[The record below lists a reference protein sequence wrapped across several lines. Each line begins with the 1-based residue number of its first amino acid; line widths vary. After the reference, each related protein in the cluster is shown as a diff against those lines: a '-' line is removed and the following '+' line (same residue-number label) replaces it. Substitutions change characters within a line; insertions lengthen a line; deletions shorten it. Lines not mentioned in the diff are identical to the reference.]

1 MNFDG
6 NLGSLF
12 LPNLV
17 QMLHRDGVTG
27 ILKITH
33 PDSHLR
39 IYFERGNI
47 IYASG
52 IGKEVQLVQ
61 LMVKKRLL
69 TPEQHVSIGRFL
81 PDDEFRLGP
90 YLIENNLLPLPSWT
104 KYTKII
110 VDQTLLKAFLLEDAD
125 FKFEGR
131 AVSVPNMYKVQINL
145 MQLILDITRKVD
157 EWNFIRKQIP
167 DKNIVFE
174 VCDLF
179 EDEKKGIRFNRSE
192 WSVLSKIDGK
202 KTVEEIIMEYE
213 ADELSV
219 YKVLYSFISSGLIK
233 RVENVYLNH
242 KGDFI
247 DYEGILVL
255 YIDLFRIIERNLK
268 NEIGANFYSIYER
281 CLEAVN
287 QKASQFLEGFD
298 PFTSETRAISEN
310 ISAKMAKFKSFA
322 EGKETLLDCLN
333 RLLRTMLSS
342 MEKVVGSKLKE
353 ATIQELMMAISFVGK
368 YQAASD
374 INKLVLRTL
383 REGEE

>member
-27 ILKITH
+27 ILRINH
-33 PDSHLR
+33 PDTRLR

-52 IGKEVQLVQ
+52 IGKEVQLLQ
-61 LMVKKRLL
+61 LMAKKRLL
-69 TPEQHVSIGRFL
+69 TPEQHTLLNRFI

-104 KYTKII
+104 KYTKIM

-125 FKFEGR
+125 FKFEGK
-131 AVSVPNMYKVQINL
+131 AISIPNMYKVQINL

-174 VCDLF
+174 VCDIF
-179 EDEKKGIRFNRSE
+179 EDEKKSVRFNRSE
-192 WSVLSKIDGK
+192 WILLSKIDGK
-202 KTVEEIIMEYE
+202 KTVEEIIIECE
-213 ADELSV
+213 ADELAV
-219 YKVLYSFISSGLIK
+219 YKILYSFISSGLIR

-242 KGDFI
+242 RGDFI

-268 NEIGANFYSIYER
+268 NEIGVSFHSTYER
-281 CLEAVN
+281 CLASVN
-287 QKASQFLEGFD
+287 QKASHFLEGFD
-298 PFTSETRAISEN
+298 PFTGETRSISEN
-310 ISAKMAKFKSFA
+310 IMARMAKFKNFA

-333 RLLRTMLSS
+333 RLLRNMLTA
-342 MEKVVGSKLKE
+342 MEEVVGRKLKD
-353 ATIQELMMAISFVGK
+353 ATIQELMMAVSFVGK

-383 REGEE
+383 RDGEE

>member
-12 LPNLV
+12 LPNLL

-27 ILKITH
+27 ILRIKH
-33 PDSHLR
+33 PDARLQ

-61 LMVKKRLL
+61 LMAKKRLL
-69 TPEQHVSIGRFL
+69 SAEQHAVISQFI
-81 PDDEFRLGP
+81 PDDQFQLGS
-90 YLIENNLLPLPSWT
+90 YLLENKLLPLATWA
-104 KYTKII
+104 KYTKIM

-131 AVSVPNMYKVQINL
+131 AISIPDVYQVRINM

-174 VCDLF
+174 VCDVF
-179 EDEKKGIRFNRSE
+179 EDEKKSIRFSRSE

-202 KTVEEIIMEYE
+202 KTVEEIIMQCET
-213 ADELSV
+213 DELTV
-219 YKVLYSFISSGLIK
+219 YKILYSFISSGLIK

-247 DYEGILVL
+247 DYEGIIVL
-255 YIDLFRIIERNLK
+255 YIDLFRIIERTFK
-268 NEIGANFYSIYER
+268 NEIGANFYIIYAR
-281 CLEAVN
+281 CLDAVN
-287 QKASQFLEGFD
+287 QRVSQFLEGFD
-298 PFTSETRAISEN
+298 PFIGETRSISKN
-310 ISAKMAKFKSFA
+310 ITARMAKFKNFA
-322 EGKETLLDCLN
+322 EGKETLLESLN
-333 RLLRTMLSS
+333 RLLRTMLNA
-342 MEKVVGSKLKE
+342 MEDVVGKRLKE